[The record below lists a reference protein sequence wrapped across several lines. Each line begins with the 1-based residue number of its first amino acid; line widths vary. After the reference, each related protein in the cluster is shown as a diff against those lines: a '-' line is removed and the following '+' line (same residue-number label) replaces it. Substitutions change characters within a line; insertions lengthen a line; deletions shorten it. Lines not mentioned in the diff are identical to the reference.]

1 MMMAF
6 YNETLSQLN
15 DSGAT
20 EYINDTLATWQV
32 LLIGLGSAFVI
43 GFIFLFLLR
52 WIVAPIVWGSI
63 ILTVLLMGYG
73 GYMLFDIGGK
83 MPE

>member
-1 MMMAF
+1 MINSF
-6 YNETLSQLN
+6 YNETMSQLN
-15 DSGAT
+15 ESGVT

-32 LLIGLGSAFVI
+32 LLIGLATAFVI

-63 ILTVLLMGYG
+63 VLTVILMGYG
-73 GYMLFDIGGK
+73 GFMLYDIGSK